1 MIIKTLGEFREK
13 FANLPDDTP
22 LSVWDDK
29 LFQNGDVNV
38 TKGKDG
44 LTFEFSYRPKKKE
57 LTADR
62 ITMMWSAIDK
72 SVVIK
77 EAKEIIHQLDPN
89 HEHKPNRTNVKSSCN
104 NKR

>member
-13 FANLPDDTP
+13 YANLPDDTP

-29 LFQNGDVNV
+29 FFENGDVNV
-38 TKGKDG
+38 TKGKNG
-44 LTFEFSYRPKKKE
+44 ITFEFSVRPKKEE

-62 ITMMWSAIDK
+62 ITSRWSAIDK

-77 EAKEIIHQLDPN
+77 EAKEIIRQLDPK
-89 HEHKPNRTNVKSSCN
+89 HEHKPNRTNS
-104 NKR
+104 

>member
-29 LFQNGDVNV
+29 MFLYGDADIR
-38 TKGKDG
+38 KCKEGI
-44 LTFEFSYRPKKKE
+44 TFEFSYRPKEEE

-62 ITMMWSAIDK
+62 ITKHWGIIDR

-77 EAKEIIHQLDPN
+77 EAKEIIRQLDPD
-89 HEHKPNRTNVKSSCN
+89 HKHKPH
-104 NKR
+104 

>member
-13 FANLPDDTP
+13 YANLPDDTL

-29 LFQNGDVNV
+29 LFQNGDANIR
-38 TKGKDG
+38 KGEDG
-44 LTFEFSYRPKKKE
+44 ITFEFSYRPKKEE
-57 LTADR
+57 LTADS

-77 EAKEIIHQLDPN
+77 EAKEIIRQLDPN
-89 HEHKPNRTNVKSSCN
+89 HENKPNRTNS
-104 NKR
+104 

>member
-13 FANLPDDTP
+13 YANLPDDTP

-38 TKGKDG
+38 TKGKEG
-44 LTFEFSYRPKKKE
+44 ITFEFSYRPKEEE
-57 LTADR
+57 LTADS
-62 ITMMWSAIDK
+62 ITKYWSILDK

-77 EAKEIIHQLDPN
+77 EAKEIIRQLDPN
-89 HEHKPNRTNVKSSCN
+89 HEHKPKRTSV
-104 NKR
+104 

>member
-1 MIIKTLGEFREK
+1 MIIRTLGEFREK

-29 LFQNGDVNV
+29 MFLYGDADIR
-38 TKGKDG
+38 KCKEGI
-44 LTFEFSYRPKKKE
+44 TFEFSYRPKKGE

-62 ITMMWSAIDK
+62 ITMMWSALDK

-77 EAKEIIHQLDPN
+77 EAKEIIRQLDPN
-89 HEHKPNRTNVKSSCN
+89 HEHKPKRTTV
-104 NKR
+104 

>member
-1 MIIKTLGEFREK
+1 MIIRTLGEFREK

-38 TKGKDG
+38 TKGKEG
-44 LTFEFSYRPKKKE
+44 ITFEFSVRPKKEE

-62 ITMMWSAIDK
+62 ITMMWSALDN
-72 SVVIK
+72 SEVIK
-77 EAKEIIHQLDPN
+77 EAKEIIRQLDPN
-89 HEHKPNRTNVKSSCN
+89 HENKPNRTNV
-104 NKR
+104 

>member
-13 FANLPDDTP
+13 YANLPDDTP

-29 LFQNGDVNV
+29 MFLYGDANIR
-38 TKGKDG
+38 KCKDG
-44 LTFEFSYRPKKKE
+44 ITFEFSYRPKEEE

-72 SVVIK
+72 REVIK
-77 EAKEIIHQLDPN
+77 QAKEIIRQLDPN
-89 HEHKPNRTNVKSSCN
+89 HEHNPKRTNV
-104 NKR
+104 